1 MLYLLTGLERKRCLA
16 KTAPGHSPPRLL
28 CESSR
33 RGDRGGGEGRGR
45 SVASSLIVLA
55 HFGHVA
61 NYAIVGLVHGIL
73 VLQRLQ
79 VRQAATSR
87 PRMSQITL
95 VLDLKF
101 SPAASARQTAPAP
114 PPKRGRFTIVLF
126 SRGRSLTLLA
136 PPVLVVLIRIRGGEP
151 GCQVRLRSHQSG
163 GSGEP
168 FQAQTFHHARVS
180 HLDAKR

>member
-16 KTAPGHSPPRLL
+16 KTAPGHSPPCLL

-95 VLDLKF
+95 VLDLKCSKGSLDKAQNVNRLISKF
-101 SPAASARQTAPAP
+101 YPLP
-114 PPKRGRFTIVLF
+114 PMTKHLYFV
-126 SRGRSLTLLA
+126 
-136 PPVLVVLIRIRGGEP
+136 
-151 GCQVRLRSHQSG
+151 HQNR
-163 GSGEP
+163 P
-168 FQAQTFHHARVS
+168 M
-180 HLDAKR
+180 AK